1 MNDTAEADAST
12 NDTDIADLF
21 TGKKPRKR
29 QRQLLAGYSNALLA
43 EAITRSDTLRD
54 AWEMLS
60 IVERLQLAFKEAA
73 LEWLER
79 HRDTVIEQV
88 AQVLAKRI

>member
-1 MNDTAEADAST
+1 
-12 NDTDIADLF
+12 
-21 TGKKPRKR
+21 
-29 QRQLLAGYSNALLA
+29 
-43 EAITRSDTLRD
+43 
-54 AWEMLS
+54 MLS